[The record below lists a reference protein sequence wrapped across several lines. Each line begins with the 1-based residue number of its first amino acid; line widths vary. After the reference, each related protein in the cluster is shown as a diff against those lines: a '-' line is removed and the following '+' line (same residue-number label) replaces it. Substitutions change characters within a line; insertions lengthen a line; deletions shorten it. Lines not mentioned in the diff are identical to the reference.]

1 MTSGRFHTWQSE
13 SWPCR
18 APATEGRS
26 KCPATAKKA
35 KGALSMLIPRTN
47 IF

>member
-18 APATEGRS
+18 LRPRKADQSALRLL
-26 KCPATAKKA
+26 KKA
-35 KGALSMLIPRTN
+35 KGALSMLIPGTN